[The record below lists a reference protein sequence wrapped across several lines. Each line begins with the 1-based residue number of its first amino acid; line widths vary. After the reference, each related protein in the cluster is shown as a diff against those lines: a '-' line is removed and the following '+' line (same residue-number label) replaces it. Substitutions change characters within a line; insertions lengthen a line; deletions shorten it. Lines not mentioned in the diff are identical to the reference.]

1 MFFEIIDEKV
11 SYSFIDPN
19 SSLSNIIVPYLL
31 KHIVYNIA
39 YYSRMIPHNNDF
51 NYGGCL
57 IPWK

>member
-1 MFFEIIDEKV
+1 MFFEIIYEKV

-31 KHIVYNIA
+31 KHIVYYTA
-39 YYSRMIPHNNDF
+39 YYSRMISHSTDF

-57 IPWK
+57 IP